1 MRSKEVKDLSLR
13 PQGRLQPDF
22 HIPGVA
28 AALFAICLLVN
39 VVGTML
45 MTQNGI
51 SSDAVIGSWTV
62 LWILVGT
69 FLLFSLKIASQ
80 WEKAV
85 VLRLGKF
92 HRLAG
97 PGSFWVFPIVD
108 TLANWIDHRV
118 MVTPFSAEKTLTK
131 DTVPVDV
138 DAVLF
143 WVVWDAEKAAL
154 EVADYRAAI
163 AWAAQTALREIIGQS
178 VLADILV
185 GRAKMDADLQKIID
199 ERTTPWGITVQSVEI
214 RDVIIPP
221 DLEDAMSR
229 QAQAERERQS
239 RIILG
244 ESEEQIAASFAEAS
258 KAYIHNPTALH
269 LRAMNM
275 LFEGLKEKGAL
286 VIVPSSAIDTMNLG
300 GLSGMVSLAQQ
311 NLPPE
316 KENKGILPASHRDG
330 DPSPSPPLSRNYY
343 NESLNYLPGT
353 CAGRDHF
360 PHRLPASQTGLPFGR
375 PGHPG
380 RGEYPAGHQRRGL
393 PGLLAGLQP
402 GYDYRHPRV
411 AIHRPGSPAPKSQRQ
426 VRLLSRRGTRTLE
439 QQGLCG
445 VPPELQ
451 V

>member
-1 MRSKEVKDLSLR
+1 MRPKEVKDLSLR
-13 PQGRLQPDF
+13 LQGTLKPDQ
-22 HIPGVA
+22 HIPSA
-28 AALFAICLLVN
+28 AAFMFALCMLALI
-39 VVGTML
+39 VGVIV
-45 MTQNGI
+45 MTQRQGV
-51 SSDAVIGSWTV
+51 SDNVIGTWTV
-62 LWILVGT
+62 AWILLGAY
-69 FLLFSLKIASQ
+69 FMFWMKIASQ

-85 VLRLGKF
+85 ILRLGRF
-92 HRLAG
+92 HKLAG
-97 PGSFWVFPIVD
+97 PGLFFLVPFVD

-154 EVADYRAAI
+154 EVADYKAAI

-221 DLEDAMSR
+221 DLENAMSR

-286 VIVPSSAIDTMNLG
+286 VIVPSSAIDTMTLG
-300 GLSGMVSLAQQ
+300 GLSGMVSMAQQ
-311 NLPPE
+311 NVPKA
-316 KENKGILPASHRDG
+316 KE
-330 DPSPSPPLSRNYY
+330 
-343 NESLNYLPGT
+343 
-353 CAGRDHF
+353 
-360 PHRLPASQTGLPFGR
+360 
-375 PGHPG
+375 
-380 RGEYPAGHQRRGL
+380 
-393 PGLLAGLQP
+393 
-402 GYDYRHPRV
+402 
-411 AIHRPGSPAPKSQRQ
+411 
-426 VRLLSRRGTRTLE
+426 
-439 QQGLCG
+439 
-445 VPPELQ
+445 
-451 V
+451 